1 VADEG
6 AFTTPWSATVTLRR
20 GLDEQVERVCA
31 DNTQWY
37 PGVYSAAPTADKPD
51 F

>member
-1 VADEG
+1 M
-6 AFTTPWSATVTLRR
+6 PWSATVTLRR
-20 GLDEQVERVCA
+20 AVDEQMERVCA

-37 PGVYSAAPTADKPD
+37 PGVYAAAPTADKPD